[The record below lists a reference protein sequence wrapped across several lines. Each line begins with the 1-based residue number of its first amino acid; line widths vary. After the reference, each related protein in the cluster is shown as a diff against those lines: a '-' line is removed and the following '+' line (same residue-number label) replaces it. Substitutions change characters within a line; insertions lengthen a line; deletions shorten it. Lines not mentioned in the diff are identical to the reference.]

1 MVERI
6 LAKDTEVNKIYLTK
20 GGKQID
26 KNKEEHLWGFHPVRV
41 LKKIEKM
48 LYDEV
53 VKEIEE
59 QYNNLLKEEKPK
71 TLTKD
76 QYIQKYVEEKLK
88 NNEVIKV
95 IVFTPWQT
103 ELDLEPDYPLE
114 ITDLQTLPTET
125 TPMLIHAKRVS
136 TDDNAPLEYVEK
148 LKDTKKEEQVRESP
162 NKRDKELIVAGLRE
176 GTPLKV
182 IAKKLTRM
190 NYSTAYIYVRQL
202 QKKGIYRIQKLAKGT
217 FKIVEK
223 EK

>member
-1 MVERI
+1 MTERI
-6 LAKDTEVNKIYLTK
+6 LAEDAEVNKIYLTK
-20 GGKQID
+20 GGKQVDTKD
-26 KNKEEHLWGFHPVRV
+26 KEHLWGFHPVRI
-41 LKKIEKM
+41 LKK
-48 LYDEV
+48 V
-53 VKEIEE
+53 VR
-59 QYNNLLKEEKPK
+59 
-71 TLTKD
+71 D
-76 QYIQKYVEEKLK
+76 D
-88 NNEVIKV
+88 EVIKV

-223 EK
+223 